1 MSAHWPLKGSINCHN
16 TVPRFGDRCALCL
29 VTFPISSSQA
39 ELTSSG
45 QSTQAGSSSSSSNQ
59 NGIQKA
65 DVQWVENVNKEK
77 MRRDEEKT
85 RRERVSRTTS
95 GRIR

>member
-16 TVPRFGDRCALCL
+16 TVSRFGDRCALCL

-65 DVQWVENVNKEK
+65 DEQWVENVNREK
-77 MRRDEEKT
+77 RRRDEEKT
-85 RRERVSRTTS
+85 RRERVRRTTS

>member
-1 MSAHWPLKGSINCHN
+1 MTCYCANYYGSINCHN

-29 VTFPISSSQA
+29 VTS
-39 ELTSSG
+39 
-45 QSTQAGSSSSSSNQ
+45 GSSSSSSNQ

-65 DVQWVENVNKEK
+65 DEQWVENVNREK

>member
-1 MSAHWPLKGSINCHN
+1 MTCYCANYYGSINCHN

-29 VTFPISSSQA
+29 
-39 ELTSSG
+39 
-45 QSTQAGSSSSSSNQ
+45 STQAGSSSSSNYQ
-59 NGIQKA
+59 NGAPQA
-65 DVQWVENVNKEK
+65 DEQWVENVNREK

>member
-1 MSAHWPLKGSINCHN
+1 M
-16 TVPRFGDRCALCL
+16 
-29 VTFPISSSQA
+29 
-39 ELTSSG
+39 
-45 QSTQAGSSSSSSNQ
+45 
-59 NGIQKA
+59 
-65 DVQWVENVNKEK
+65 ENVNREK